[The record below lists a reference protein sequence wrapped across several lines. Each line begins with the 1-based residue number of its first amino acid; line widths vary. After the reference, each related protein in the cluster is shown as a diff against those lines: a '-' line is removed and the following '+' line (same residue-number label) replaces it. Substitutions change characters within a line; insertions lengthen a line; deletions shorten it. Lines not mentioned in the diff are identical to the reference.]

1 MICISALP
9 RCSLCRVTHRPAGRS
24 SGRPPLQ
31 HFNNRAQRNI
41 CGDLH
46 WRFGTGCG
54 LICGKNVAAPPPEA
68 PVPTVVGP
76 SALPRARR
84 GQVLGA
90 PPGSACPAPPRC
102 LAKASRSPCSHAAC
116 VASFCRVGGVR
127 WWGGARRG
135 QAGPGGQGP
144 GRGRRPE
151 RTPAS
156 PPLVALPAEKPSPLR
171 GPRPLTRMGTRTPG
185 PWDVTAREQARRG
198 FTSHALPGRGR
209 FGSDGATRMLA
220 EAAFRVAGRTECCAI
235 MCRFED
241 SEKCQA
247 GASRNGPARLT
258 VHERGS
264 NLGLGWPDRGP

>member
-9 RCSLCRVTHRPAGRS
+9 RCSLCRVTHRPAGCS

-41 CGDLH
+41 CGNLH

-68 PVPTVVGP
+68 PCPRWSARQRCRGPGEDRCWGRPRGLPVPPPQMPGEGIALPLLPRRLRGLISQGWWGAVVG
-76 SALPRARR
+76 
-84 GQVLGA
+84 
-90 PPGSACPAPPRC
+90 
-102 LAKASRSPCSHAAC
+102 
-116 VASFCRVGGVR
+116 
-127 WWGGARRG
+127 RG

-185 PWDVTAREQARRG
+185 PWDVTVREQAGRG

>member
-1 MICISALP
+1 MWKKCGGS
-9 RCSLCRVTHRPAGRS
+9 S
-24 SGRPPLQ
+24 SGGPRAHGGRPVSTAEGPARTGAGGAPGVCLSRPPPDAWRRHRAPPAPTPPAWP
-31 HFNNRAQRNI
+31 HFA
-41 CGDLH
+41 GLV
-46 WRFGTGCG
+46 GCG
-54 LICGKNVAAPPPEA
+54 
-68 PVPTVVGP
+68 
-76 SALPRARR
+76 
-84 GQVLGA
+84 
-90 PPGSACPAPPRC
+90 
-102 LAKASRSPCSHAAC
+102 
-116 VASFCRVGGVR
+116 
-127 WWGGARRG
+127 GGAGPGRA

-185 PWDVTAREQARRG
+185 PWDVTVREQARRG
-198 FTSHALPGRGR
+198 FTSHALPGRGC